1 VNNVGIFW
9 PVPFLEI
16 SDQDWF
22 HIFEVN
28 VMGGVRLSR
37 ELLPSNA
44 EAQLGA
50 ASSLSPVSQGC
61 KSRPR
66 WFITA

>member
-1 VNNVGIFW
+1 MNNLGIFW

-37 ELLPSNA
+37 ELLPSMLKRNW
-44 EAQLGA
+44 GR
-50 ASSLSPVSQGC
+50 SSLSPVSQGC

-66 WFITA
+66 CFITA